1 MDKPNDAATNGN
13 RREFGLTLAALAA
26 TQLVPAKVEAQGLDP
41 LAVAA
46 DALTDM
52 VRSRHGKELTGL
64 QLAAIKQSIYRKQ
77 YACELL
83 KKVKLQNSDEPVF
96 VFHP

>member
-1 MDKPNDAATNGN
+1 VEKPNDAAAAN
-13 RREFGLTLAALAA
+13 RREFGLALAALAT
-26 TQLVPAKVEAQGLDP
+26 TQLTPSQVRAQGLDP

-52 VRSRHGKELTGL
+52 VRSRHGKELTAL
-64 QLAAIKQSIYRKQ
+64 QVAAIKQSIYRKQ
-77 YACELL
+77 YASELL
-83 KKVKLQNSDEPVF
+83 KKVKRQNSDEPVF